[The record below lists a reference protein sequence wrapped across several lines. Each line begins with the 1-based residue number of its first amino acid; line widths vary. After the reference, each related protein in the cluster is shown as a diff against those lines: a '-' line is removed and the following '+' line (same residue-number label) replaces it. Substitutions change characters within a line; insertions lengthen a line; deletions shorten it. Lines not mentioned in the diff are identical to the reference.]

1 MLFGNFVELLDDVV
15 PSMWAEM
22 LNDRSFEGV
31 IRAANWSYYDGKPDF
46 CDREWNHDPSWSHDT
61 ENSFNGAHSARLTA
75 TRHHPAS
82 VTQSGLAVKRG
93 MAYEFSGWFRADSPK
108 LTATVRLRTLLPTGD
123 WMTLVSAKL
132 PRISAQWRKHS
143 VQLTSKGETDR
154 VVFELCLEG
163 DGQAWA
169 DKLSLMPADNL
180 KGWRPDV
187 VQAVKD
193 AHPAIVRW
201 GGSACD
207 PGQYRWKEGIGDRD
221 RRTPFRNKV
230 WGRIDP
236 NDVGIDEFCQFCEL
250 AGVEPLLC
258 LSFSDGPQSAAD
270 LVAYCNSETNTP
282 WGAKRAANGH
292 AAPYHVKY
300 WQVGNEISGDD
311 ENYLGRFSEFVRAMK
326 GADPSVL
333 LMASFPTQ
341 KLLDR
346 VGKDIA
352 YIGPHHYTPDF
363 AGCDRDFANLSR
375 MIDTTPGC
383 AQIKIAVTEWN
394 VTGGGWGLERGRML
408 TLDSALLNARYLHV
422 LMRHSD
428 KAEIACRSNLAN
440 SYAGAIIETSPAG
453 LLKRPSYYVMQLY
466 ASHAKPIPLRL
477 DHTNDA
483 LDLFACAS
491 SDGKSLCL
499 FALNPGTEPVEF
511 SYRFDGFAGT
521 VREASAEVLCDT
533 LDARQRDVMN
543 HWEAPD
549 RVKIVSQAA
558 PHSPMVL
565 PALSATAIEFRVK

>member
-1 MLFGNFVELLDDVV
+1 
-15 PSMWAEM
+15 
-22 LNDRSFEGV
+22 
-31 IRAANWSYYDGKPDF
+31 
-46 CDREWNHDPSWSHDT
+46 
-61 ENSFNGAHSARLTA
+61 
-75 TRHHPAS
+75 
-82 VTQSGLAVKRG
+82 
-93 MAYEFSGWFRADSPK
+93 
-108 LTATVRLRTLLPTGD
+108 
-123 WMTLVSAKL
+123 
-132 PRISAQWRKHS
+132 
-143 VQLTSKGETDR
+143 
-154 VVFELCLEG
+154 
-163 DGQAWA
+163 
-169 DKLSLMPADNL
+169 
-180 KGWRPDV
+180 
-187 VQAVKD
+187 
-193 AHPAIVRW
+193 
-201 GGSACD
+201 
-207 PGQYRWKEGIGDRD
+207 
-221 RRTPFRNKV
+221 
-230 WGRIDP
+230 
-236 NDVGIDEFCQFCEL
+236 
-250 AGVEPLLC
+250 
-258 LSFSDGPQSAAD
+258 
-270 LVAYCNSETNTP
+270 
-282 WGAKRAANGH
+282 
-292 AAPYHVKY
+292 
-300 WQVGNEISGDD
+300 VGNEISGDD

-565 PALSATAIEFRVK
+565 PALSATAIEFRVR

>member
-31 IRAANWSYYDGKPDF
+31 TRAANWSYYDGKPDF
-46 CDREWNHDPSWSHDT
+46 CDREWDHNATWSRDT
-61 ENSFNGAHSARLTA
+61 DNPFNGASSARLTA

-82 VTQSGLAVKRG
+82 LTQTGLAVKRG
-93 MAYEFSGWFRADSPK
+93 MAYEFSGWFRASSPK
-108 LTATVRLRTLLPTGD
+108 LAATVRLRTLLPTGD
-123 WMTLVSAKL
+123 WMTLATAKL
-132 PRISAQWRKHS
+132 PRLSDQWRKCS

-180 KGWRPDV
+180 MGWRPDV

-193 AHPAIVRW
+193 MHPAIVRW

-207 PGQYRWKEGIGDRD
+207 PGEYRWKEGIGNRD
-221 RRTPFRNKV
+221 RRTPFLNKV

-250 AGVEPLLC
+250 TGVAPLIC

-270 LVAYCNSETNTP
+270 LVAYCNGESNTP

-300 WQVGNEISGDD
+300 WQVGNEISGDN
-311 ENYLGRFSEFVRAMK
+311 ENYLGRFSEFVQAMK
-326 GADPSVL
+326 GADRGVL

-363 AGCDRDFANLSR
+363 AGCDRDFANLTR

-383 AQIKIAVTEWN
+383 AQVRIAVTEWN
-394 VTGGGWGLERGRML
+394 VTGGGWGLERGKML

-466 ASHAKPIPLRL
+466 ALHAKPIPLRL
-477 DHTNDA
+477 DYSNDA

-491 SDGKSLCL
+491 PDGKSLCL

-511 SYRFDGFAGT
+511 SYRFDGIAGT
-521 VREASAEVLCDT
+521 VREVSAEVLCDT

-549 RVKIVSQAA
+549 RVKIVSHAP

-565 PALSATAIEFRVK
+565 PALSAAAIECQLQ